1 METGD
6 LIKALSADAGRP
18 TVPFGRRWMLAVVLA
33 VVVAAFVFLMIL
45 RPRAD
50 LAVAAETMRFQF
62 KFVMAGLLAVTA
74 LATLLALSRPE
85 KVSGARL
92 ALLAAAPAVLALA
105 VLLEM
110 AVVPE
115 VEWSARLVGRNWLY
129 CMISIPAI
137 GLGPLALFILALRNA
152 APTRPALAGAVAGLA
167 AGGIAAFFYAS
178 HCTDDSPLF
187 VATWYVIAVAVLT
200 IGGALAGRV
209 FARW

>member
-18 TVPFGRRWMLAVVLA
+18 AVRFGRLWILAVALA
-33 VVVAAFVFLMIL
+33 VVVAALVFPMML

-62 KFVMAGLLAVTA
+62 KFVMAGVLAVTA
-74 LATLLALSRPE
+74 VATLVGLSRPE
-85 KVSGARL
+85 RVSGARL
-92 ALLAAAPAVLALA
+92 ALLAAAPALLALA
-105 VLLEM
+105 VILEM

-115 VEWSARLVGRNWLY
+115 IEWGARLVGRNWLY